1 MVLLQKRQSLQKALK
16 KKSIDLMLFQFKISF
31 KKALAPH

>member
-1 MVLLQKRQSLQKALK
+1 MVLLQKRQSLQKAL